1 MEITQLWEVKYNVT
15 PTLSKSEEFSGYHF
29 EVTNNNTSIT
39 KTYEKTVTLQQDRI
53 KSKLVKREPPQ
64 TEINHDSQE
73 IRNILLKRMVFMGV
87 FSEITIDPELS
98 LKNQSELEEMG
109 FRLTTAV
116 ISALEMP
123 YSLLDVDND
132 YLSTTEQFWENGL
145 NGKLEGLD
153 EAVLYI
159 SDGIEKSVVE
169 KQPVKSFMM
178 LWVAFNCLYDIF
190 SEKTNLTN
198 TSDTFDKV
206 RKTLGELLDETDTV
220 SLLNN
225 HRNELNALVSYN
237 IVVPKRNGQTK
248 DTPISYQ
255 LGRMLE
261 VIAPPEQTLSQAMR
275 CVYEIRNKVFHQGSL
290 NTNVEPQAS
299 VAKTLLLPVT
309 TILLRRFVKY

>member
-98 LKNQSELEEMG
+98 LKNQSEQEEMG

-123 YSLLDVDND
+123 YSQIGRA
-132 YLSTTEQFWENGL
+132 SCRE
-145 NGKLEGLD
+145 
-153 EAVLYI
+153 
-159 SDGIEKSVVE
+159 SVSS
-169 KQPVKSFMM
+169 PF
-178 LWVAFNCLYDIF
+178 
-190 SEKTNLTN
+190 
-198 TSDTFDKV
+198 
-206 RKTLGELLDETDTV
+206 
-220 SLLNN
+220 
-225 HRNELNALVSYN
+225 
-237 IVVPKRNGQTK
+237 
-248 DTPISYQ
+248 
-255 LGRMLE
+255 
-261 VIAPPEQTLSQAMR
+261 
-275 CVYEIRNKVFHQGSL
+275 
-290 NTNVEPQAS
+290 
-299 VAKTLLLPVT
+299 
-309 TILLRRFVKY
+309 